1 MRPTGAGRF
10 CGAGLSW
17 GGGLSYTFAMREHL
31 PKIVIV
37 VLLLL
42 VVGVPFA
49 LRPAGS
55 EGSAG
60 AGGGEGEQMSG
71 DPGARLI
78 VITPHN
84 EQIRYELSA
93 GFNRW
98 RAEQGL
104 PAVTFDWRASGGTTD
119 LRNGIL
125 AQFEAKARQGRV
137 DDGIG
142 ADLFFGG
149 GDYDHGKVAS
159 GLTVAD
165 GDGEQR
171 VMITDVPRLPEGL
184 FEAAFPEPRIGGE
197 PLHHPERRWIGTALS
212 SFGIVY
218 NRDLLLMLGDLERPR
233 TWSDLTDPRYADWLA
248 MSDPGHSGSITT
260 ALNTVLART
269 GWSEGWADLRRIYAN
284 ARYFAS
290 SSTKV
295 PLDVAS
301 GDAAAGMAIDFYG
314 RYQAGAVAKAGW
326 SGDTDGRVT
335 SRVGYVDPLR
345 EGVSMTATSS
355 DPITLLRGAPHR
367 EIAEQFIAW
376 MIGPEAQHL
385 WQAEAGSPGG
395 TLKYELRRMPI
406 RPDLYTEE
414 YRRYWVD
421 PEIDPFPT
429 ARPLLPGM
437 NGFRGLISPMSH
449 AMAIDIHEELKE
461 AWAAL
466 RRTPS
471 DHPDHAEM
479 QRLFDEL
486 PEALTLRWPDEAL
499 ENQWRAVLRD
509 PGHPRH
515 GEAVATLEAFT
526 DRLDERDA
534 DQRLADTL
542 EWTEFFRQRYRKI
555 AEMGQPG

>member
-1 MRPTGAGRF
+1 
-10 CGAGLSW
+10 
-17 GGGLSYTFAMREHL
+17 MREHL
-31 PKIVIV
+31 PKIVVV

-49 LRPAGS
+49 LRPAAS
-55 EGSAG
+55 DGSAG
-60 AGGGEGEQMSG
+60 EPGAGAN
-71 DPGARLI
+71 PAARLI
-78 VITPHN
+78 IITPHN
-84 EQIRYELSA
+84 EQIRYEMAA

-98 RAEQGL
+98 RAARDL
-104 PAVTFDWRASGGTTD
+104 SAVSFDWRASGGTTD

-149 GDYDHGKVAS
+149 GDYDHGKVAA
-159 GLTVAD
+159 GLTVEVE
-165 GDGEQR
+165 GGEQR
-171 VMITDVPRLPEGL
+171 VMITDVPRLPEGA
-184 FEAAFPEPRIGGE
+184 FEAAFPQPRIGGE

-218 NRDLLLMLGDLERPR
+218 NRDLLLMLGDLERPA
-233 TWSDLTDPRYADWLA
+233 TWADLTDPRYADWLA

-269 GWSEGWADLRRIYAN
+269 GWTQGWADLRRVYAN

-314 RYQAGAVAKAGW
+314 RYQAGAVARAGW
-326 SGDTDGRVT
+326 SGDTDGQVT

-345 EGVSMTATSS
+345 DGVSMTATSS
-355 DPITLLRGAPHR
+355 DPITLLRGAPRR
-367 EIAEQFIAW
+367 ELAEQFIAW
-376 MIGPEAQHL
+376 VISREAQHL
-385 WQAEAGSPGG
+385 WQARVGSPGG
-395 TLKYELRRMPI
+395 TVRYELRRMPI
-406 RPDLYTEE
+406 RPDLYKEQ
-414 YRRYWVD
+414 YRQHWVD

-437 NGFRGLISPMSH
+437 GGFRGLIAPMSH
-449 AMAIDIHEELKE
+449 AMAIHVHDELKA

-466 RRTPS
+466 RRTPT
-471 DHPDHAEM
+471 DHPDYPEM
-479 QRLFDEL
+479 LRLFDEM
-486 PEALTLRWPDEAL
+486 PAALTLRWPDDELAR
-499 ENQWRAVLRD
+499 QWRAVLQD
-509 PGHPRH
+509 SDHPRH
-515 GEAVATLEAFT
+515 AEAVQTLEAFT
-526 DRLDERDA
+526 DRLDQRDP

-542 EWTEFFRQRYRKI
+542 MWTEFFRQRYQQI
-555 AEMGQPG
+555 AAMGVR